1 MVEEVTHDHVPVGPA
16 FARSVAFDL
25 RSVYDPSSGW
35 NEPPADMDE
44 IPQRR
49 SVKQTDM
56 MSITDAIAA
65 DQQLCRALRV
75 RAFQLTLRCPRDVCS
90 KSV

>member
-25 RSVYDPSSGW
+25 RSAYDPSSGW

-49 SVKQTDM
+49 SVKQSDM
-56 MSITDAIAA
+56 MSVADAVTA
-65 DQQLCRALRV
+65 DQQLFRALRV
-75 RAFQLTLRCPRDVCS
+75 RASSMFICLT
-90 KSV
+90 